1 MYCTYLDEQVTIDAL
16 TVQFQHITKLSS
28 QWIAAAGENQLTTMT
43 ITQKVYH
50 MQYRIFSLLGAFHL

>member
-16 TVQFQHITKLSS
+16 TVQFQAITKLSS
-28 QWIAAAGENQLTTMT
+28 QWIAAAGENQLTTTT

-50 MQYRIFSLLGAFHL
+50 MQ